1 MISDDLVQKITDLWK
16 NATGKIRYD
25 KPVLSVFFDGNGDP
39 QFVSSAN
46 PLPTSGGAGGGA
58 IDYET
63 PYITFACNTVFTGA
77 SVGDIIAGIL
87 TIDTTT
93 NTLVSNTPVWYNF
106 TTSLPLTVVDT
117 SKLTAIASN
126 SLTAAQLSTMTLAI
140 NLDKIGGSALTYGTK
155 TAATS
160 IPVTLAS
167 DGVASLALGT
177 TADSAATSGTG
188 NWSMIALLKGII
200 TSLQSSLLFK
210 NTPLTSETASNIASS
225 ATNVTLLS
233 ANANRRSLS
242 IFNDSTAVLYIK
254 FGATASTS
262 SYKLQIAAGGYYE
275 MPQPAYPG
283 QIDGIWAS
291 ANGNARISEGV

>member
-46 PLPTSGGAGGGA
+46 PLPTSGGAG
-58 IDYET
+58 
-63 PYITFACNTVFTGA
+63 
-77 SVGDIIAGIL
+77 
-87 TIDTTT
+87 
-93 NTLVSNTPVWYNF
+93 
-106 TTSLPLTVVDT
+106 
-117 SKLTAIASN
+117 
-126 SLTAAQLSTMTLAI
+126 
-140 NLDKIGGSALTYGTK
+140 
-155 TAATS
+155 
-160 IPVTLAS
+160 
-167 DGVASLALGT
+167 GVASLALGT